1 MSSSRRKGAD
11 KVVDFLKSETSQKI
25 AVAVLIILSIAFFSG
40 FIYSLSTT
48 RPLSMVYLRGGGI
61 RIFIWDVRMQ
71 THAETIVVFF
81 YYALGVAGLLLYA
94 RAVSRPADPRSTK
107 YMLFFSFLLLLLS
120 ALGIYNGLIEKFVTP
135 T

>member
-1 MSSSRRKGAD
+1 MSSSRRSRSG
-11 KVVDFLKSETSQKI
+11 KVIEFLRSETFEKI
-25 AVAVLIILSIAFFSG
+25 AVAVLIILAIACFSG
-40 FIYSLSTT
+40 FVYSLSTN
-48 RPLSMVYLRGGGI
+48 RPLSMVYLRGGGV
-61 RIFIWDVRMQ
+61 RIFIWDVRLQ

-120 ALGIYNGLIEKFVTP
+120 VLGIYNGLIEKFVAP